1 MRVVYMG
8 TPRFSIPCLKALAA
22 EPGLEVVGVFTQ
34 PDSVKRRGK
43 KTSPSP
49 VRAAA
54 EELGLPVFMP
64 EGLHGEETIALLT
77 ELAPDIVAVA
87 SYGNIL
93 PAEVLAVPRFGC
105 YNVHASLL
113 PRWRGA
119 APIERAILSGD
130 GVTGVSIMRM
140 EEGLDT
146 GAWCM
151 QEPVAVGD
159 MDRDELS
166 AVLADIGAKLMIEA
180 IASIV
185 AGTATWNAQDNTR
198 ATYAAKIEKGELH
211 LSPESAPVENVAR
224 VRASSAHAP
233 ARAVICDR
241 PLAVTRAC
249 IPAQLGPGAAIPAP
263 GQAVAAGKR
272 LLLGAEGG
280 MFEVLSVK
288 PDGKKE
294 MDTQSF
300 LAGVHAS
307 LKSGDASW
315 GPAGEVAR

>member
-1 MRVVYMG
+1 MKVVYMG

-22 EPGLEVVGVFTQ
+22 EPGFDVVGVFTQ

-49 VRAAA
+49 VREAA

-64 EGLHGEETIALLT
+64 EGLGAEAVELLAG
-77 ELAPDIVAVA
+77 LAPDVVAVA

-93 PAEVLAVPRFGC
+93 PVEVLRIPRLGC

-130 GVTGVSIMRM
+130 AVTGVSIMRM
-140 EEGLDT
+140 DEGLDT
-146 GAWCM
+146 GDWCL
-151 QEPVAVGD
+151 QAPIAVGD
-159 MDRDELS
+159 MDRDELNAS
-166 AVLADIGAKLMIEA
+166 LADLGASLMIEA
-180 IASIV
+180 ISLIE
-185 AGTATWNAQDNTR
+185 AGTAAWNVQDNTR

-211 LSPESAPVENVAR
+211 LSPGVAPVENVAR
-224 VRASSAHAP
+224 VRASSSHAS
-233 ARAVICDR
+233 ARAVICGR
-241 PLAVTRAC
+241 PLAVTRAI
-249 IPAQLGPGAAIPAP
+249 IPSELGPRAAIPAP
-263 GQAVAAGKR
+263 GQAVASGKR

-280 MFEVLSVK
+280 MFEILAVK

-294 MDTQSF
+294 MDAPSF

-307 LKSGDASW
+307 LKSGEASW
-315 GPAGEVAR
+315 EAVGEVGR